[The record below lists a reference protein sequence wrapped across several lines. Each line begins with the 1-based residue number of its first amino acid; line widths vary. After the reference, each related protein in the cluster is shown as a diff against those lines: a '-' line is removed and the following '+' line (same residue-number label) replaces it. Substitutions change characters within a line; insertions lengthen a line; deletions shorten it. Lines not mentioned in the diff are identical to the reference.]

1 MSRTS
6 HPRRGL
12 AEGTGT
18 GGRVTRVT
26 THSNTPAG
34 WYPDP
39 QGTPQLLRWW
49 DGSQWTQHTSP
60 GEGQGQAAQA
70 QAQQVPQQAQPAQQP
85 AQAPVQAPA
94 GQQQGQ
100 FGQPQAQAQPA
111 QAAQPQGQ
119 FGHPQAQGQPQQGN
133 FAQPQGHYAQPQGQ
147 FGQPQAQ
154 PAPAVDPA
162 KVQRQVQKQ
171 AGVAPSAQGG
181 GTLFTEPVLV
191 VNQKA
196 KLIEL
201 TNEYS
206 VMDQAGNM
214 LGTVVQVGQSTL
226 KKVARFVASVD
237 QFMTHKLEIRDAYGQ
252 PQMLLTRPRKFMKS
266 RVVVERADG
275 RPIGEIVQQNMIG
288 KINFA
293 MMADGQQV
301 GAIKAENWRAWNFS
315 IVDHADNEVARITKT
330 WEGLAKTM
338 FTTADNYV
346 LQIHY
351 QLPEPL
357 LSLVVATA
365 LTVDTALKQDSR
377 GLG

>member
-1 MSRTS
+1 V
-6 HPRRGL
+6 PVGPGYC
-12 AEGTGT
+12 AP
-18 GGRVTRVT
+18 VT

-39 QGTPQLLRWW
+39 HGAPETLRYW
-49 DGSQWTQHTSP
+49 DGAQWTQHTQGP
-60 GEGQGQAAQA
+60 QAGGQQA
-70 QAQQVPQQAQPAQQP
+70 PQQ
-85 AQAPVQAPA
+85 
-94 GQQQGQ
+94 
-100 FGQPQAQAQPA
+100 
-111 QAAQPQGQ
+111 
-119 FGHPQAQGQPQQGN
+119 QPQQ
-133 FAQPQGHYAQPQGQ
+133 QPGP
-147 FGQPQAQ
+147 
-154 PAPAVDPA
+154 DPRG
-162 KVQRQVQKQ
+162 QRQVQQQ
-171 AGVAPSAQGG
+171 AGVAAGGPGG
-181 GTLFTEPVLV
+181 GSLFSEPVLV

-201 TNEYS
+201 TNEYK
-206 VMDQAGNM
+206 VMDQNGNQI
-214 LGTVVQVGQSTL
+214 GSVTEIGQSAL
-226 KKVARFVASVD
+226 KKALRFVSSLD
-237 QFMTHKLEIRDAYGQ
+237 QFLTHRLEIRDAHGR
-252 PQMLLTRPRKFMKS
+252 PQLVLTRPAKIVKS
-266 RVVVERADG
+266 KVIVSRPDG
-275 RPIGEIVQQNMIG
+275 SQVGEIVQQNVFG

-293 MMADGQQV
+293 MVANGQQV
-301 GAIKAENWRAWNFS
+301 GAIKAENWRAWNFA